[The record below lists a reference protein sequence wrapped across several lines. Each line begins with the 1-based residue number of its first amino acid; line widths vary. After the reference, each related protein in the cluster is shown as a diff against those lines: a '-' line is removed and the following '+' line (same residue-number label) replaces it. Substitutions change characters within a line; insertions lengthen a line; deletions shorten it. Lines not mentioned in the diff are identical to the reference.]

1 MNSSNLKWV
10 NKMHQRVVI
19 TGFGAVSPL
28 GSNVEDTWKG
38 LVEGKSGID
47 YINGFETDNFSVKVA
62 AEAKTFDPLEYMDPR
77 TARYTDRFAQF
88 AIAAAK
94 QAIQHAGLVI
104 DDDNC
109 YDTSIIIGSGVGGIG
124 SMETQV
130 RVLNERGPSRVSP
143 YIVPMMIA
151 DNASG
156 RVSIETGIK
165 GFNLS
170 LVSACSTGTDAIGIA
185 YKMIKHG
192 ETKAAL
198 AGGTDASVTPIGV
211 AGFAQA
217 GALSRNPDPAT
228 ASRPFDANRNG
239 FVIGEGSGVMVLES
253 LTSALERGARIL
265 GEIVGYGA
273 TSDAFHITQP
283 LASGESALRAIKLA
297 LNDTGAEAID
307 YINAHGTSTPLN
319 DASETRAIK
328 KSFGNRAYS
337 IPVSSIKSMLGHM
350 LGAAG
355 ALEAIVCCKV
365 IEEGIIP
372 PTINLDCPDPE
383 CDLDY
388 VPKIAR
394 KARVDTAIS
403 NSFGFG
409 GHNSVLAI
417 KRYS

>member
-1 MNSSNLKWV
+1 MPE
-10 NKMHQRVVI
+10 RVVI
-19 TGFGAVSPL
+19 TGYGAVSPL
-28 GSNVEDTWKG
+28 GLNLEDTWQKLIMG
-38 LVEGKSGID
+38 NSAID
-47 YINGFETDNFSVKVA
+47 YITGFEADNFNVRIA
-62 AEAKTFDPLEYMDPR
+62 AEVKDFDPNAFMEPR

-88 AIAAAK
+88 AIAASK
-94 QAIQHAGLVI
+94 QAIEHSKITI
-104 DDDNC
+104 DDENR
-109 YDTSIIIGSGVGGIG
+109 YETGIIIGSGVGGIG
-124 SMETQV
+124 SMEHQV
-130 RVLNERGPSRVSP
+130 GVLNERGPSRVSP
-143 YIVPMMIA
+143 FIVPMMIC

-156 RVSIETGIK
+156 RVSIETGIR
-165 GFNLS
+165 GVNLS
-170 LVSACSTGTDAIGIA
+170 LVSACSTGTDSIGIA

-192 ETKAAL
+192 ELKAAL

-211 AGFAQA
+211 AGFAKA
-217 GALSRNPDPAT
+217 GALTRNNDPT
-228 ASRPFDANRNG
+228 SASRPFDANRDG
-239 FVIGEGSGVMVLES
+239 FVIGEGAAVVVLET
-253 LTSALERGARIL
+253 LTSALHRGATIL
-265 GEIVGYGA
+265 AEIVGYGA

-283 LASGESALRAIKLA
+283 LASGESAVRAIELA
-297 LNDTGAEAID
+297 LNGMSTEEIG

-328 KSFGNRAYS
+328 KSIGSRAYS

-365 IEEGIIP
+365 IQEGLIP
-372 PTINLDCPDPE
+372 PTINLNSPDPE

-388 VPKIAR
+388 VPNVCR
-394 KARVDTAIS
+394 KAKVDACLT